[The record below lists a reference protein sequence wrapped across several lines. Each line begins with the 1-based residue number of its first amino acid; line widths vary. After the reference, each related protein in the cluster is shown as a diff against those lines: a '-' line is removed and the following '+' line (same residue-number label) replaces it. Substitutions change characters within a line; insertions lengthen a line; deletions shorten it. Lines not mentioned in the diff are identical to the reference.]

1 MVILHIVWMFLKLV
15 RENGVIS
22 PSSYLNVLKIRI
34 EMRGNDLNKQ
44 IYSYLKI
51 NLQQTSKEKAKEKK
65 KGKKM
70 THQLNQSPHLILVLI
85 IPSKINPTV
94 INFFLKKKTN
104 ILTKKSKKVK
114 QNAFSQQN
122 KNKIK

>member
-1 MVILHIVWMFLKLV
+1 
-15 RENGVIS
+15 
-22 PSSYLNVLKIRI
+22 
-34 EMRGNDLNKQ
+34 MRGNDLNKQ

-85 IPSKINPTV
+85 IPSKINPIV
-94 INFFLKKKTN
+94 INFF
-104 ILTKKSKKVK
+104 
-114 QNAFSQQN
+114 
-122 KNKIK
+122 